1 MKLLFQ
7 SNVSTNRVFVCYLA
21 LRYVEECFY
30 FKDQKNE
37 AVKVQ

>member
-7 SNVSTNRVFVCYLA
+7 SNVSTNRVFLCYLT

-30 FKDQKNE
+30 VKDQKNE
-37 AVKVQ
+37 AVTVQ